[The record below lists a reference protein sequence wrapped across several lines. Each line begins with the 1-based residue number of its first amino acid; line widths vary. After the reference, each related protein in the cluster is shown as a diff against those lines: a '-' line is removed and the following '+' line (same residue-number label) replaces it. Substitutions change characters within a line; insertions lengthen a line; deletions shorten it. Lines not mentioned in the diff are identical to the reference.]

1 MIFQCWDLSRIVLVP
16 LAARSRWMPRCPCA
30 CVPSITYESSQ
41 LNHDVC
47 RCTTTSLSKA
57 PVAHSIIQS
66 TISCRSLLI
75 FIDVCVGETYKTH
88 KQSDSKS
95 CSEVEW
101 PKWPKATPIVISA
114 CNQRKSGAAGQLK
127 AMERTVV
134 KLTVKISG
142 LGMHWDGLYI
152 VSLRQIWQIKWYENY
167 EMICFLMLKV
177 QHFIHL
183 RKTTPP
189 LWNIPTSLG
198 KNLSKCRG
206 LSCSPFVREH
216 AIDTQT
222 VLRFKSFRGQG

>member
-152 VSLRQIWQIKWYENY
+152 VSLTKVEADMADKMRKMIWELWDDMFFDVESAAFYPSQEDHPTAVKYTNKFGE
-167 EMICFLMLKV
+167 ESV
-177 QHFIHL
+177 QMPRAQLLTI
-183 RKTTPP
+183 R
-189 LWNIPTSLG
+189 
-198 KNLSKCRG
+198 
-206 LSCSPFVREH
+206 
-216 AIDTQT
+216 
-222 VLRFKSFRGQG
+222 

>member
-152 VSLRQIWQIKWYENY
+152 VSLTKVEADMADKMRKMIWELWDDMFFGVESAAFYPSQEDHPTAVKYTNKFGE
-167 EMICFLMLKV
+167 ESV
-177 QHFIHL
+177 QMPRAQLLTI
-183 RKTTPP
+183 R
-189 LWNIPTSLG
+189 
-198 KNLSKCRG
+198 
-206 LSCSPFVREH
+206 
-216 AIDTQT
+216 
-222 VLRFKSFRGQG
+222 